1 MPNTCRCKKCGL
13 EAPVGPTCPRCGGK
27 LNPKDAHVSWRMER
41 NPVCDWMCW
50 NAVMRVLLP
59 ALMLALALV
68 LLLEAIM
75 GGLAGVEDLLRKG
88 LLLTFELV
96 LLAASALTLLRMLLM
111 GEDVLECVLDSK
123 GLTVRVILP
132 HPTAVKLLCR
142 MRSPAL
148 LQREAPWE
156 LVVDETTVPW
166 KDIRRVQ
173 LWPER
178 TMVLLYAPRWWL
190 RAYVPCDPF
199 TYGEAMAVIR
209 ERLGKNK
216 HVLLPPGLRV
226 TVKAVPKEKA
236 PKATQHPEPFAP
248 PRDDE

>member
-13 EAPVGPTCPRCGGK
+13 EAPVGPACPRCGGK
-27 LNPKDAHVSWRMER
+27 LNPKDAHTSWRMER

-68 LLLEAIM
+68 LLLEALL
-75 GGLAGVEDLLRKG
+75 GGMAGVEDLLRKG
-88 LLLTFELV
+88 LLLTFALV

-111 GEDVLECVLDSK
+111 GEDVLECVLDGK
-123 GLTVRVILP
+123 GVTVRTLLP

-148 LQREAPWE
+148 LRGEAPWE
-156 LVVDETTVPW
+156 LVVDEIAVPW
-166 KDIRRVQ
+166 KDVRRVQ

-199 TYGEAMAVIR
+199 TYAEAMAVMR
-209 ERLGKNK
+209 EKLGKNK
-216 HVLLPPGLRV
+216 QVSLPRALRQAAKS
-226 TVKAVPKEKA
+226 TPREKA

-248 PRDDE
+248 PRDDA